1 MAALAFLAC
10 LLTVAMNPSL
20 LAGLGKL
27 PADAADRMFQSWQL
41 AWNGHGLLHQP
52 LDFFDSNAFWPLE
65 NSVAFSDA
73 LIGFTP
79 AGLVGSGPEAALVRY
94 NLVFLFCYASAFFA
108 AALLGREIGLGWL
121 AALVAGA
128 AFGFAPF
135 RLAHY
140 NHLHVLA
147 SAPIP
152 LTLFLLLRGY
162 RRARPGTVIAGFAI
176 ATWQVS
182 IGFTLG
188 VPLAYLLGLLAVVA
202 GVSWR
207 RERRPTLGR
216 PMVVATLAG
225 LGLLVV
231 WSGAQAVP
239 YLRVLEEHP
248 EAERTT
254 DYVRFYSPPVHSF
267 LVAPAESFL
276 WGEPTAGWRER
287 VRWAPEMALFPGLTV
302 LVLAAIGL
310 VSGALSTRWR
320 VGLAVSAAGSAVLA
334 LGYSFFGGAFTYNL
348 LYELAPGW
356 QGSRTPGRLFTFTS
370 LAIALLAGAGVSALV
385 NRNPGAD
392 RSGAAGV
399 STDNPGPGRS
409 SRRHAATMILP
420 AVLMLAVLAEGLG
433 KPPVLSD
440 PPIRALAAN
449 DPQLH
454 LPSDDFNDF
463 VYMFWSTAGFP
474 EIVNGYSGFTPA
486 FLGNLRTELRQFP
499 DAGTV
504 AFLRELG
511 VRTVVLHVDRAAGT
525 PWAGADRRPV
535 DGLPLRRAV
544 EGPTVRFDL
553 DPVPAE
559 AR

>member
-1 MAALAFLAC
+1 VAALAFLAC
-10 LLTVAMNPSL
+10 LLTVVMNPSL
-20 LAGLGKL
+20 TAGLGKL

-79 AGLVGSGPEAALVRY
+79 AGLFGSGPEAALVRY
-94 NLVFLFCYASAFFA
+94 NLVFLFCYASAFLA
-108 AALLGREIGLGWL
+108 ASLLGREIGLGWP

-135 RLAHY
+135 RLTHY

-147 SAPIP
+147 SGPIP

-162 RRARPGTVIAGFAI
+162 RRARPGMVIGGFAV

-188 VPLAYLLGLLAVVA
+188 VPLAYLLGFLAVVA
-202 GVSWR
+202 GVFGR
-207 RERRPTLGR
+207 RERRPAPGR
-216 PMVVATLAG
+216 PVVVATVVG
-225 LGLLVV
+225 LGLLVA

-254 DYVRFYSPPVHSF
+254 EYVRFYSPPPHSF
-267 LVAPAESFL
+267 LVAPAESLL
-276 WGEPTAGWRER
+276 WGEPTGGLREQ
-287 VRWAPEMALFPGLTV
+287 VTWAPEMALFPGLTV
-302 LVLAAIGL
+302 LALAAIGL
-310 VSGALSTRWR
+310 ASGPLSRRWR
-320 VGLAVSAAGSAVLA
+320 AGLAAGAAGSAVLA

-370 LAIALLAGAGVSALV
+370 LALALLAGAGVSAL
-385 NRNPGAD
+385 RT
-392 RSGAAGV
+392 RSGRTGRLGEGSASAGPAGPARVPRRAA
-399 STDNPGPGRS
+399 
-409 SRRHAATMILP
+409 AAALP
-420 AVLMLAVLAEGLG
+420 AVLLLAVLAEGLG
-433 KPPVLSD
+433 RPPVLAD
-440 PPIRALAAN
+440 PPLRALPA
-449 DPQLH
+449 DEPQMH

-474 EIVNGYSGFTPA
+474 DIVNGYSGFTPA
-486 FLGNLRTELRQFP
+486 LLGNLRSDLRQFP
-499 DAGTV
+499 DAATV
-504 AFLRELG
+504 ARLEELG

-525 PWAGADRRPV
+525 PWAGAHLRPV
-535 DGLPLRRAV
+535 DGLSLRRVV
-544 EGPTVRFDL
+544 EGQTVRFDL
-553 DPVPAE
+553 DAAPEGAG
-559 AR
+559 